1 MSEEVIVQMTIKF
14 INGSEGNYELP
25 RQIIDE
31 SIIAKKIQEALESKH
46 NSLWPNQDQFSGS
59 SYSCHF

>member
-14 INGSEGNYELP
+14 INGSEENYELP

-46 NSLWPNQDQFSGS
+46 NSL
-59 SYSCHF
+59 